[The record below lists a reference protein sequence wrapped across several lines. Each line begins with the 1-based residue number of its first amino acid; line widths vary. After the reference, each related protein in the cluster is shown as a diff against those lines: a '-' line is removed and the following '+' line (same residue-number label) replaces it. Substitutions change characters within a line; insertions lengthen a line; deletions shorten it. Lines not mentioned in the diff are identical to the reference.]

1 MRRNPG
7 EFFRPAIPP
16 YVAVDHYLN
25 GALTIVM
32 GHWVDADGR
41 EIAAEVS
48 TGSARRRLFDLSPL
62 PAAPAFK
69 PIEDGR

>member
-1 MRRNPG
+1 MQTPVG
-7 EFFRPAIPP
+7 FFIDRTDARMNLIAGLLLPTE
-16 YVAVDHYLN
+16 
-25 GALTIVM
+25 GALIC
-32 GHWVDADGR
+32 DGR